1 MPAFA
6 LNAQSGPLLS
16 SPYQPP
22 SRAQTPIVFLSLFA
36 FYWVTPANICWAR
49 VLIHWLLTAAVCGRE
64 VRKPHC
70 SDGET
75 ESWKEQVPHMMMV
88 ALAEPG
94 LPAWVLSRSAGSV
107 VVSLWSL
114 YQIFKNMPIL
124 WVSIFNSFFFFGSI
138 VDLQCCV
145 HFRCI
150 AKWFSYI
157 YIHTHTYIYISNDL
171 AI

>member
-49 VLIHWLLTAAVCGRE
+49 VLIHWLLTAAVE

-124 WVSIFNSFFFFGSI
+124 WVSIFNSFCFWKYS
-138 VDLQCCV
+138 
-145 HFRCI
+145 
-150 AKWFSYI
+150 WFTMLCSFQVYSKVIQLYI
-157 YIHTHTYIYISNDL
+157 YTHTHIHIY
-171 AI
+171 

>member
-6 LNAQSGPLLS
+6 LNVQSGPLLS

-49 VLIHWLLTAAVCGRE
+49 VLIHWLLTAAVE

-94 LPAWVLSRSAGSV
+94 LPAWVLSCSADSV

-124 WVSIFNSFFFFGSI
+124 WVSIFNSFFFWKYS
-138 VDLQCCV
+138 
-145 HFRCI
+145 
-150 AKWFSYI
+150 WFTMLCSFQFYIKVIHLYI
-157 YIHTHTYIYISNDL
+157 YTHTHIHIY
-171 AI
+171 

>member
-6 LNAQSGPLLS
+6 LNVQSGPLLS

-49 VLIHWLLTAAVCGRE
+49 VLIHWLLTAAVE

-124 WVSIFNSFFFFGSI
+124 WVSIFNSFFFWKYS
-138 VDLQCCV
+138 
-145 HFRCI
+145 
-150 AKWFSYI
+150 WFTMLCSFQVYSKVIQLYI
-157 YIHTHTYIYISNDL
+157 YTHTHIHIY
-171 AI
+171 